1 MSQFLLIA
9 AILFIIIHLV
19 YFFRN
24 KTYKKSYFST
34 ALFMK
39 LFFVLCGVTFG
50 FSLLYYAL
58 SFEETVIVQDL
69 SAETPVEHS
78 FSNLLYFS
86 GVTILSIGYGDM
98 IPVNTAR
105 FFALLQAAIGVLL
118 PTAYFIKALDQSRD
132 E

>member
-19 YFFRN
+19 YFFQN
-24 KTYKKSYFST
+24 KTYKQSYFST

-50 FSLLYYAL
+50 FALLYYAL

-118 PTAYFIKALDQSRD
+118 PTAYFIKVLDQSRD